1 MRACGLPEDC
11 AMTDANQGK
20 RLPQGGV
27 EAIVEAR
34 LARIT
39 EGVLR
44 LGIAIAIVVVVTNV
58 IAEGQ
63 LTQTMWAVI
72 AAIPVLI
79 ALLRLATRGRARAA
93 AVGLVVLLYAV
104 MIGIVLSRGTVRVPA
119 TSLLIL
125 ATALSGLVLGRRGMA
140 VTMVAGIVLVAGLTL
155 AESGGML
162 RAPDTGPLFTYWL
175 SISVFAVATGT
186 IISYGLGI
194 ADDALARAGNE
205 IAERRLAEDLLRD
218 SEARLRSMIELSTDS
233 YWETDADHRFTLIDF
248 GARYHPVFVASQMLG
263 KRRWELGYAYPA
275 AEGWAAHRA
284 TLDAHTPFVNFE
296 VGTPEADGSMR
307 WFIVGGEPVFAHDG
321 SFSGYRG
328 VSKEITLVKRAEE
341 QLRNIAEGVAGV
353 TGEGFF
359 QSLVERL
366 CRALGADMVLAGEIV
381 GDKVNTIAVFA
392 DGAAQA
398 NYSYL
403 LEGSPCTT
411 VAGRG
416 GYCFYAQGVAD
427 LFPGD
432 EALRRRRF
440 EAYAGASLRDAAG
453 QAVGVLSAL
462 SRRPMMAMERLEP
475 VFRIFAARAGAELMR
490 MQRDAE
496 IRALNRTLEQRVQLR
511 TEELAAANRELETFS
526 YAVSHDLRAPL
537 RHIGGYANLLA
548 EDCGAQL
555 NADGRG
561 YLDRISR
568 EVRRMGDLI
577 EDLLTLSR
585 IGQAEIKTQ
594 QVDLTLM
601 VQDIAAN
608 LKQRNP
614 ARRAEF
620 RIAPGVVAQ
629 ADHGLMRAVLENLL
643 GNAWKY
649 SGKKDHAE
657 IEFGIETGAD
667 GAAVYFV
674 RDNGAGFDMK
684 YADRLFRP
692 FERLHRA
699 DEFEGTGVG
708 LATVQRIIQRHR
720 GRIWAE
726 ASPGQGAKFF
736 FTVP

>member
-1 MRACGLPEDC
+1 
-11 AMTDANQGK
+11 
-20 RLPQGGV
+20 
-27 EAIVEAR
+27 
-34 LARIT
+34 
-39 EGVLR
+39 
-44 LGIAIAIVVVVTNV
+44 
-58 IAEGQ
+58 
-63 LTQTMWAVI
+63 
-72 AAIPVLI
+72 
-79 ALLRLATRGRARAA
+79 
-93 AVGLVVLLYAV
+93 
-104 MIGIVLSRGTVRVPA
+104 
-119 TSLLIL
+119 
-125 ATALSGLVLGRRGMA
+125 
-140 VTMVAGIVLVAGLTL
+140 
-155 AESGGML
+155 
-162 RAPDTGPLFTYWL
+162 
-175 SISVFAVATGT
+175 
-186 IISYGLGI
+186 
-194 ADDALARAGNE
+194 
-205 IAERRLAEDLLRD
+205 
-218 SEARLRSMIELSTDS
+218 
-233 YWETDADHRFTLIDF
+233 
-248 GARYHPVFVASQMLG
+248 
-263 KRRWELGYAYPA
+263 
-275 AEGWAAHRA
+275 
-284 TLDAHTPFVNFE
+284 
-296 VGTPEADGSMR
+296 
-307 WFIVGGEPVFAHDG
+307 
-321 SFSGYRG
+321 
-328 VSKEITLVKRAEE
+328 
-341 QLRNIAEGVAGV
+341 
-353 TGEGFF
+353 
-359 QSLVERL
+359 
-366 CRALGADMVLAGEIV
+366 
-381 GDKVNTIAVFA
+381 
-392 DGAAQA
+392 
-398 NYSYL
+398 
-403 LEGSPCTT
+403 
-411 VAGRG
+411 
-416 GYCFYAQGVAD
+416 
-427 LFPGD
+427 
-432 EALRRRRF
+432 
-440 EAYAGASLRDAAG
+440 
-453 QAVGVLSAL
+453 
-462 SRRPMMAMERLEP
+462 MMAMERLEP